1 MWPNLQL
8 MKVPLS
14 KWHHLV
20 VKFATNASGAML
32 PNLVQVTELIS
43 GSVRPQAMFW
53 TLLMSRQPWKILLL
67 LNATKGK
74 HVQRVKLTRT
84 WFKLKL
90 GVLLTSSTYL
100 QI

>member
-1 MWPNLQL
+1 ML
-8 MKVPLS
+8 
-14 KWHHLV
+14 
-20 VKFATNASGAML
+20 L
-32 PNLVQVTELIS
+32 PNLVQVTESIS
-43 GSVRPQAMFW
+43 GSIVHVAMFW

-74 HVQRVKLTRT
+74 QVQRVKLTKA